1 MYTIEEFDKLKT
13 KVLKYIMY
21 KKRTENEIKRKFSE
35 EDYELLEDVIEH
47 LKEIGYIDDKKYVER
62 AIAEFTKLNN
72 LSIKELKYKLQSK
85 GIDLNNIDD
94 YIYSHQEELE
104 EYEINSARN
113 IIIKKQNNLEEQSL
127 IQYLIKKG
135 YRSDSIKQ
143 AIENIS
149 NEKD

>member
-1 MYTIEEFDKLKT
+1 M
-13 KVLKYIMY
+13 
-21 KKRTENEIKRKFSE
+21 
-35 EDYELLEDVIEH
+35 
-47 LKEIGYIDDKKYVER
+47 
-62 AIAEFTKLNN
+62 
-72 LSIKELKYKLQSK
+72 KYKLQSK